1 MIRYDVGAIT
11 SANVSFPLN
20 LALTGPTRAVRPTRN
35 SSGPVC
41 SIDSQPGMHFFRM
54 SGLFSASQVVCCVAQ
69 IICSPLISIAQ
80 GELGL
85 YVSFNVAWRDSMAR
99 SKLSD
104 ARIKVFGLSG
114 MTQLAPRLNRQALGR
129 QQQLASE

>member
-1 MIRYDVGAIT
+1 
-11 SANVSFPLN
+11 
-20 LALTGPTRAVRPTRN
+20 
-35 SSGPVC
+35 
-41 SIDSQPGMHFFRM
+41 
-54 SGLFSASQVVCCVAQ
+54 
-69 IICSPLISIAQ
+69 
-80 GELGL
+80 
-85 YVSFNVAWRDSMAR
+85 MAR